1 MALDS
6 PYTLNSVRT
15 MTNYGLEVRGNT
27 VDPIFTKGFL
37 NTKPNVMIT
46 GSTCVIDYSNAFD
59 VSDRL
64 YLNKTFGSL
73 TAGNTF
79 TFNSAE
85 YYDEANELLTNL
97 YGTCIFS
104 SSLNNNAI
112 IISTISSGL
121 TASTTYNYY
130 SKDNFTE
137 VPQYTFNQTGATI
150 GCFLIN
156 NLPNLSQTTFKSM
169 GVIGS
174 AFGFEEYI
182 EIIGGSTTNSD
193 RIPIYGT
200 ATLIDSQEILYFAS
214 GGTSQNLF
222 NTATQLNLYLRGMPT
237 LMVAPYNSNITGI
250 FTVSGITNGNLIS
263 CYENQS
269 LNEAILRKAKLSS
282 EYFGSYINCK
292 SCLDYVY
299 GENIGT
305 PYYIALPAFDN
316 LMYLQID
323 DSTTPTV
330 STITALYG
338 QFTTVSTLAI
348 NTAASINT
356 TLKIDLSHPTLAGYE
371 LEFFSDAAR
380 TMPLGSFFEV
390 YGDLGYNGA
399 FGMVI
404 NYQTP
409 STLYGVLSGPNTLYF
424 TVNV

>member
-15 MTNYGLEVRGNT
+15 MTNYGLEVQGNT

-37 NTKPNVMIT
+37 NTKPNVLIN

-64 YLNKTFGSL
+64 YLTKTFGSL

-79 TFNSAE
+79 TFNATE
-85 YYDEANELLTNL
+85 YYDESNDLLTSL

-104 SSLNNNAI
+104 SSLNNNSI
-112 IISTISSGL
+112 IIATRSSGL
-121 TASTTYNYY
+121 TASSIYNYY

-137 VPQYTFNQTGATI
+137 VPQYTFNSTGATV
-150 GCFLIN
+150 GCFLVN
-156 NLPNLSQTTFKSM
+156 NLPNLAQTTFKSM
-169 GVIGS
+169 GIIGS

-182 EIIGGSTTNSD
+182 EIIGGTADNSD

-214 GGTSQNLF
+214 GGTTQNLF

-237 LMVAPYNSNITGI
+237 LLVAPYNSNITGI

-269 LNEAILRKAKLSS
+269 LNEAILRKSKLTA

-299 GENIGT
+299 GETIGT

-316 LMYLQID
+316 LMYLQIAD
-323 DSTTPTV
+323 TTTPTV
-330 STITALYG
+330 STVTALYG
-338 QFTTVSTLAI
+338 QFTTVSTLSI
-348 NTAASINT
+348 NTQTSINT
-356 TLKIDLSHPTLAGYE
+356 TLKIDLSHPTLAGYD
-371 LEFFSDAAR
+371 LEFYSDAAR
-380 TMPLGSFFEV
+380 TMPIGSFFEV

-409 STLYGVLSGPNTLYF
+409 SNLYGVLSGPQTLYF